1 MINQQEKPICRLIG
15 ENGNIYNLM
24 GIAIRTLKSNGM
36 RAEAREMQDRIFNK
50 AKSYN
55 EAISIIA
62 EYVEIE

>member
-1 MINQQEKPICRLIG
+1 MINQQEKPMCRLIG